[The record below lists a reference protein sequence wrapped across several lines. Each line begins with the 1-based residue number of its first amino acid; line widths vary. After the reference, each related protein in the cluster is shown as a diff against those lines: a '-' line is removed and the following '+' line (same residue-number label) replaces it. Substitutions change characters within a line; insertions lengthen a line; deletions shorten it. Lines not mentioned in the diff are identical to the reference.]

1 MPSQFFYLYS
11 NNPWLAWKTK
21 KELLLGMIRQFTLV
35 ITSGS
40 LVYYVYLAIVVSS
53 IKKKNLKDLD
63 NKANSNQL
71 TNTKP
76 KALSNFLLKPVPV
89 GFTKLF
95 QAIYRHI

>member
-53 IKKKNLKDLD
+53 MKKKKIKTLIIK
-63 NKANSNQL
+63 L
-71 TNTKP
+71 TRI
-76 KALSNFLLKPVPV
+76 S
-89 GFTKLF
+89 
-95 QAIYRHI
+95 